1 MTKIYSA
8 KEISDISTTPKA
20 VDELLS
26 EITTAAKADAE
37 KGLNTHV
44 HSVNALDARL
54 NPAIRKLENLG
65 YIVEFVD
72 YGRLGGAEISISW

>member
-37 KGLNTHV
+37 KGLNKHAHAV
-44 HSVNALDARL
+44 GALDARL

-65 YIVEFVD
+65 YIVEFED
-72 YGRLGGAEISISW
+72 YGPLAGAELTITW